1 MPYRAVK
8 CKGYYNKINN
18 AKISSAKIKSNINNL
33 WRTTTKKKRGQLK
46 DSWQALRSIMAM
58 LRGR

>member
-33 WRTTTKKKRGQLK
+33 WRLNATLGE
-46 DSWQALRSIMAM
+46 D
-58 LRGR
+58 

>member
-33 WRTTTKKKRGQLK
+33 WKTTSEPNNLTVLAISLATTQRK
-46 DSWQALRSIMAM
+46 A
-58 LRGR
+58 